1 MPGACSQGELHHYR
15 KKKKDLSP
23 VEKNKTKTSPNRNG
37 GLISLIC
44 KKSNIVKET
53 EIKVNIFVVGP
64 LCEELTEHVILET

>member
-1 MPGACSQGELHHYR
+1 M
-15 KKKKDLSP
+15 
-23 VEKNKTKTSPNRNG
+23 
-37 GLISLIC
+37 IC